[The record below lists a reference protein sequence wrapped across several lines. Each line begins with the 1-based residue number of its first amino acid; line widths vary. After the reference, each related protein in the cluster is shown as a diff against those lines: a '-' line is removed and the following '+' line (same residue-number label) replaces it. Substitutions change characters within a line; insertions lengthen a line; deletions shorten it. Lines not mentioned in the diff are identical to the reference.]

1 MITDEPG
8 IYLPGI
14 GGVRIEDD
22 LLITEDGN
30 RVLTRSPKRIDHL
43 IVSSIEEVSVKIS
56 VHRLCYR
63 KSLDLMI
70 HYRRTFKL

>member
-22 LLITEDGN
+22 LLITAEGN
-30 RVLTRSPKRIDHL
+30 RVLTHAKRINHF
-43 IVSSIEEVSVKIS
+43 IKVGRTWIFKSISGLLARFIK
-56 VHRLCYR
+56 
-63 KSLDLMI
+63 
-70 HYRRTFKL
+70 T